1 MPTINLT
8 NNTTLN
14 IDASA
19 ADGTATLNKYLQSP
33 LKFLTPAGLDSIAD
47 QQVGSVD
54 PATFPLTASATGAG
68 KFAVK
73 GTSLSVKLGAT
84 ASLGLLKGDNKK
96 SFLESLALP
105 NDPAVAAIVSFELQ
119 GTLSTGDTAT
129 LSDFCFGVT
138 NNTTVSL
145 TSYCTAAA
153 TDTIS
158 GAIKQT
164 VTALTIPHDIAD
176 LKSLPANAMCQIDAS
191 SSLKFTASV
200 TYNVLNDPLATKSIP
215 NLPSITVNA
224 TAGATVEAAATHTS
238 DHTVTIAKLPN
249 GKVHLAVSLTK
260 TDDFETSLTVSAGVT
275 ADVGS
280 TDGLAFLLKLISPN
294 STTEIE
300 QLKKDMPPAQV
311 QQLGAGIK
319 AAIDAAVSSSL
330 QVSLKAAL
338 DGSKSNNQL
347 FLYEIDLTALDGDST
362 AALQAALT
370 GDFTAIT
377 RPGTLAGVKELDSA
391 LTVTSKRTH
400 SLALHL
406 LGIFNWGST
415 NTFIEKSKIDYTK
428 DTHEIVL
435 SDEVIEIATNNLD
448 ADKLRQVVVQG
459 ITLTLPASA
468 NTPDAKTPINLV
480 FFERQAAASP
490 GTMRQ
495 FVNVLEATGAQSASQ
510 AQSLLNQK
518 LKNYGASSLYLGL
531 NLTPPQCR
539 QLFIDSTTNNPHDQ
553 SAYIQSACSAEA
565 IILAGDNANAD
576 RLKLYTAGAAFWA
589 QLEKTP
595 AQPDVIRLL
604 AGQGIRQ
611 NAVTDVITVLWWSGA
626 MAKYAKALAQ
636 NESLVDAG
644 KGVVKDGTAGFNEP
658 WLLLAAWS
666 MLGKPAVDN
675 LFTSSLLQVAAT
687 SPGTVSQAGGKG

>member
-19 ADGTATLNKYLQSP
+19 ADGTATLNRYLQTP

-47 QQVGSVD
+47 QKIGGLD
-54 PATFPLTASATGAG
+54 PAPFPLTASATGAG
-68 KFAVK
+68 TFAVE
-73 GTSLSVKLGAT
+73 GTSLGVKLGAS
-84 ASLGLLKGDNKK
+84 ASLGLLKDADKT
-96 SFLESLALP
+96 SFLESLGLP
-105 NDPAVAAIVSFELQ
+105 DDQAVAGIVSFRLQ
-119 GTLSTGDTAT
+119 GMLSTGDTAT
-129 LSDFCFGVT
+129 VTDFCFGVT
-138 NNTTVSL
+138 ENATVSL
-145 TSYCTAAA
+145 TSFCTASA
-153 TDTIS
+153 TDTLA
-158 GAIKQT
+158 GAIKQA

-176 LKSLPANAMCQIDAS
+176 LKSLPPNAMCQIDAS

-224 TAGATVEAAATHTS
+224 TAGATLEAKATHTS

-260 TDDFETSLTVSAGVT
+260 TDDFETSLAVSAGVT

-280 TDGLAFLLKLISPN
+280 TDGLAFLLHLISPN
-294 STTEIE
+294 STTEMD
-300 QLKKDMPPAQV
+300 QLKADMPPAQA

-338 DGSKSNNQL
+338 DASKSNNQL

-362 AALQAALT
+362 AALQAALS
-370 GDFTAIT
+370 GDFTGIT
-377 RPGTLAGVKELDSA
+377 RAAALAGVKELDSA
-391 LTVTSKRTH
+391 LTVTSKVTH
-400 SLALHL
+400 SLAVHL

-435 SDEVIEIATNNLD
+435 SDEAIEIATNNLD
-448 ADKLRQVVVQG
+448 ADKLRQVVVKG

-480 FFERQAAASP
+480 FFERQAAANP

-495 FVNVLEATGAQSASQ
+495 FVNVLQATGAQSASA
-510 AQSLLNQK
+510 AQSLLDRK

-539 QLFIDSTTNNPHDQ
+539 RLFIDSSTNKPFDQ
-553 SAYIQSACSAEA
+553 TYYIQSACGAEA

-576 RLKLYTAGAAFWA
+576 RLKLYTAGAAIWE
-589 QLEKTP
+589 QLEKKP

-604 AGQGIRQ
+604 GTLGIRQ

-626 MAKYAKALAQ
+626 MAKYANALAQ

-658 WLLLAAWS
+658 WLLLAAWA
-666 MLGKPAVDN
+666 MLGKPPVDN

-687 SPGTVSQAGGKG
+687 SPGAVSQAGGKS

>member
-19 ADGTATLNKYLQSP
+19 ADGTATLNKYLKTP
-33 LKFLTPAGLDSIAD
+33 LTFLTPAGLDSIAD
-47 QQVGSVD
+47 QKIGGLD
-54 PATFPLTASATGAG
+54 PAPFPLTASATGAG
-68 KFAVK
+68 QFAVE
-73 GTSLSVKLGAT
+73 GTTLGVKLGAT
-84 ASLGLLKGDNKK
+84 ASLGLLAGADKTSFFK
-96 SFLESLALP
+96 SLDLP
-105 NDPAVAAIVSFELQ
+105 DDPAVAGIVSFKLQ
-119 GTLSTGDTAT
+119 GTLSTGDTAK
-129 LSDFCFGVT
+129 LSDFCFGIT
-138 NNTTVSL
+138 NDASVAL
-145 TSYCTAAA
+145 TSYCSASA
-153 TDTIS
+153 TDTLA
-158 GAIKQT
+158 GAIKQA
-164 VTALTIPHDIAD
+164 VMALTIPHDIAD
-176 LKSLPANAMCQIDAS
+176 LKSLPANAMCQIEAS

-200 TYNVLNDPLATKSIP
+200 TYSVLNDPLATKTIP

-224 TAGATVEAAATHTS
+224 TAGATLEGTAKHTS
-238 DHTVTIAKLPN
+238 DHTITIAKLPN

-280 TDGLAFLLKLISPN
+280 TDGLAFLLHLISPN

-300 QLKKDMPPAQV
+300 QLKADLPPAQA
-311 QQLGAGIK
+311 QDLGAGIK

-330 QVSLKAAL
+330 QASLKVAL
-338 DGSKSNNQL
+338 DASKSKNQL

-362 AALQAALT
+362 AALQAALG

-391 LTVTSKRTH
+391 LTVTSKVTH

-435 SDEVIEIATNNLD
+435 SDEAIEIATNNLD
-448 ADKLRQVVVQG
+448 ADKLREVVVKG

-480 FFERQAAASP
+480 FFERQAAVNP

-495 FVNVLEATGAQSASQ
+495 FVNVLQATGAKSAPL
-510 AQSLLNQK
+510 AQSLLDRK
-518 LKNYGASSLYLGL
+518 LKNYGAASLYLGL
-531 NLTPPQCR
+531 NLDPTQCR
-539 QLFIDSTTNNPHDQ
+539 RLFIDGATNKPFDQ
-553 SAYIQSACSAEA
+553 TAYIQSACSAEA

-576 RLKLYTAGAAFWA
+576 RLKLYTAGVAFWN

-626 MAKYAKALAQ
+626 MARYAKALAQ
-636 NESLVDAG
+636 NQSLVDAG

-658 WLLLAAWS
+658 WLLLAAWT

-675 LFTSSLLQVAAT
+675 LFNSSLLTPAAT
-687 SPGTVSQAGGKG
+687 SPGAVSQAGGKT